1 VAVVEKEEMTMSKFD
16 EQMKR
21 WEAILGNAA
30 EGTQEEALKV
40 FVKHLKA
47 HLQLPCEVTGIE
59 DFRWEEPYVIGGWS
73 RQEYKQLKKTQ
84 PSYTDKYELLD
95 IERGWR
101 SEWMM
106 FEEDTVAHVRRKSD
120 GKEFDLGLAELR
132 VTDKKSRNFQL
143 IDDYAVW
150 LVNNR

>member
-1 VAVVEKEEMTMSKFD
+1 MSKYD
-16 EQMKR
+16 DQEKR
-21 WEAILGNAA
+21 WEAILGNSP
-30 EGTQEEALKV
+30 EGTQEEAIAAY
-40 FVKHLKA
+40 FTHLKA
-47 HLQLPCEVTGIE
+47 NLKLPCEVKGTE

-73 RQEYKQLKKTQ
+73 QEEYKRLKKTQ
-84 PSYTDKYELLD
+84 PSYSDKYDLLD
-95 IERGWR
+95 IEQSVY

-106 FEEDTVAHVRRKSD
+106 FSEDINAHVRRKSD

-132 VTDKKSRNFQL
+132 ATDKKSPNFLL

>member
-1 VAVVEKEEMTMSKFD
+1 MSKFD
-16 EQMKR
+16 EQEKR
-21 WEAILGNAA
+21 WEAILGDFP
-30 EGTQEEALKV
+30 EGTQEEALEAY
-40 FVKHLKA
+40 FKHLKA
-47 HLQLPCEVTGIE
+47 NLRLPCEVTGIE

-73 RQEYKQLKKTQ
+73 RQEYKRLKKTQ
-84 PSYTDKYELLD
+84 PSYTDKYDLLV
-95 IERGWR
+95 IEQAVY

-106 FEEDTVAHVRRKSD
+106 FSEDISAHVRRKSD

-132 VTDKKSRNFQL
+132 AVDKKSPNFQL